1 MVETGGPGD
10 RGRNIAIALVQLTVR
25 HVAVMVQGGE
35 SAAPPAFS
43 WTARACVVLSTGRFS
58 SERLPV
64 LNFRGA
70 GFSLIWNQGTG
81 ALLVPKKG

>member
-35 SAAPPAFS
+35 SAAPRRLAALPAH
-43 WTARACVVLSTGRFS
+43 
-58 SERLPV
+58 
-64 LNFRGA
+64 
-70 GFSLIWNQGTG
+70 
-81 ALLVPKKG
+81 ALF